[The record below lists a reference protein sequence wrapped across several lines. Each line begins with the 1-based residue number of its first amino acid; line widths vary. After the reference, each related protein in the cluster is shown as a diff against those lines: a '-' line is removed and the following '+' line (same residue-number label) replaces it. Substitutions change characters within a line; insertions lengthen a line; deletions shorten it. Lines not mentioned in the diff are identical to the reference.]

1 MSSAQENADDYEDR
15 RKHLVRHPYEIL
27 AAWAVVSALA
37 AAVFLGL
44 SPSGPFP
51 LQVEATA
58 ADGAEAAA
66 AEPAPG
72 ATPGMPETRE

>member
-1 MSSAQENADDYEDR
+1 MSSAQENAEDYEDR
-15 RKHLVRHPYEIL
+15 RKHLARHPHEIL

-44 SPSGPFP
+44 SPSGTGP

-58 ADGAEAAA
+58 AGGAAA
-66 AEPAPG
+66 APAGPPPG
-72 ATPGMPETRE
+72 ETPGMPEARE